1 MKEQKQ
7 TILTTDLRNY
17 LKAMFAKELPK
28 LPQYFNLLPNA
39 KKIDMLLK
47 FMPYV
52 LPKVDN
58 VNHDKG
64 EPGEYELKVY
74 S

>member
-1 MKEQKQ
+1 MKEQTQ
-7 TILTTDLRNY
+7 TILTTDLRND
-17 LKAMFAKELPK
+17 LKTLFAKEFPK

-52 LPKVDN
+52 FPKVEN
-58 VNHDKG
+58 INHDSG
-64 EPGEYELKVY
+64 EPGEFEIKVY
-74 S
+74 K